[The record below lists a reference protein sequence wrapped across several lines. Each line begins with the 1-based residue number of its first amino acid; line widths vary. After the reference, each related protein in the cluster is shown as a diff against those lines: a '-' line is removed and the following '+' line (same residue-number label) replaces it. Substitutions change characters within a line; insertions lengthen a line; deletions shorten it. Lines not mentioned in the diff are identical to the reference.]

1 MLKEADWCDG
11 QRPPLQFEHPMND
24 PLLFT
29 PGPLTTSATVKA
41 AMQRDL
47 GSRDSEFIELIARVR
62 SRLLEVA
69 GVSTESGYEA
79 VLMQGSGTFALES
92 VVSSVI
98 PPDGRL
104 LVLAN
109 GAYGERMLQIAERLK
124 IAVAIQRWPENK
136 SPDPKTVR
144 QILAG
149 ESPPTHVAIVH
160 LETTTGI
167 LNPIEEIAQIVRERG
182 CRFIVDAMS
191 SFGGVPIDLS
201 ALQADYLVSSA
212 NKCLESVPG
221 FSYVLARREALE
233 SISGYARSVSLDL
246 LAQWQGFERNGQF
259 RFTPPTHALLA
270 LAQALE
276 ELARE
281 GGVAGRA
288 RRYHANRT
296 ALLAGMRRLGFR
308 EYLAPALQSDI
319 ITSFRYPDDPAFDFE
334 EFYRLLAAQGMVIY
348 PGKVSHADCFRI
360 GTIGQIFPD
369 QVEALVAAIERV
381 IGQLGIQ
388 MPRST

>member
-1 MLKEADWCDG
+1 MA
-11 QRPPLQFEHPMND
+11 D

-29 PGPLTTSATVKA
+29 PGPLTTSVAVKA

-47 GSRDSEFIELIARVR
+47 GSRDSEFIDLVARIR
-62 SRLLEVA
+62 AELLEI
-69 GVSTESGYEA
+69 GRVSQESGYTA
-79 VLMQGSGTFALES
+79 VLMQGSGTFAIEAVLG
-92 VVSSVI
+92 SVI
-98 PPDGRL
+98 PSDGRL

-124 IAVAIQRWPENK
+124 IATAIRRWPENE
-136 SPDPKTVR
+136 SPDPKTVG
-144 QILAG
+144 QLLDV

-167 LNPIEEIAQIVRERG
+167 LNPIDEIAQIVREHG

-201 ALQADYLVSSA
+201 ALQPDYLVSSA

-233 SISGYARSVSLDL
+233 STAGYARSVSFDL
-246 LAQWQGFERNGQF
+246 LAQWQGFERDGQF

-270 LAQALE
+270 FARALE
-276 ELARE
+276 ELTRE
-281 GGVAGRA
+281 GGVAARA
-288 RRYHANRT
+288 QRYRANRK
-296 ALLAGMRRLGFR
+296 ALLDGMRRIGFR
-308 EYLAPALQSDI
+308 EYLGPQLQSDI
-319 ITSFRYPDDPAFDFE
+319 ITSFCYPEDAAFDFS
-334 EFYRLLAAQGMVIY
+334 EFYRMLAVRGMVIY

-360 GTIGQIFPD
+360 GTIGRISPD
-369 QVEALVAAIERV
+369 QVEALVSEIARV
-381 IGQLGIQ
+381 LDQ
-388 MPRST
+388 MGVKMPKSTKFP

>member
-1 MLKEADWCDG
+1 MT
-11 QRPPLQFEHPMND
+11 D

-29 PGPLTTSATVKA
+29 PGPLTTSAAVKA

-47 GSRDSEFIELIARVR
+47 GSRDSEFIELVARIR
-62 SRLLEVA
+62 TRLLEIA
-69 GVSTESGYEA
+69 GVSQEGGYEA

-92 VVSSVI
+92 VLSSVI

-124 IAVAIQRWPENK
+124 IAVAIQRWPETQ

-149 ESPPTHVAIVH
+149 ESRPTHVAIVH

-167 LNPIEEIAQIVRERG
+167 LNPIEEIAQIVRENG

-233 SISGYARSVSLDL
+233 SISGYGRSVSLDL

-281 GGVAGRA
+281 GGVAERA
-288 RRYHANRT
+288 RRYHANRN

-308 EYLAPALQSDI
+308 EYLAPELQSDI
-319 ITSFRYPDDPAFDFE
+319 ITSFRYPEDPAFDFE

-348 PGKVSHADCFRI
+348 PGKVSHGDCFRI

-369 QVEALVAAIERV
+369 HVETLVGAIERV
-381 IGQLGIQ
+381 TGQMGIK
-388 MPRST
+388 MP